1 MEWKNIDKEI
11 IIQERIEYGNVRYY
25 PVNELGKKF
34 AHLLGTKTLSI
45 EALDFIVEELG
56 ITVNFKA
63 SELVKWNTKI
73 FK

>member
-1 MEWKNIDKEI
+1 MDWKNIDKEV
-11 IIQERIEYGNVRYY
+11 IIQERIEFGNVRYY

-45 EALDFIVEELG
+45 EALDFILEELG
-56 ITVNFKA
+56 ITVNFKQ

>member
-1 MEWKNIDKEI
+1 MEWKNIDKEV
-11 IIQERIEYGNVRYY
+11 IIQERIEFGNVRYY

-56 ITVNFKA
+56 IAVNFKA
-63 SELVKWNTKI
+63 SELVKWNTKN